1 MTGSFLPCRVYV
13 SCDLLTLICAVCG
26 RNPWEG
32 VNLLPFIDVQLL
44 KDTVAKH
51 CPPSKL
57 SAAENRRNE
66 IGKVFCY
73 RYDVTCNDTITSPNR
88 KIGLPDIVGSSTSMV
103 VIEKQDTI
111 GTPFKP
117 VLLPGTRIPYPG
129 FPSLNVLPFASV
141 ELTRIGLNVF
151 GSPSKYPTTV
161 LSLHQMPELP
171 PLEVLSQ
178 TVLGKSL
185 FINWPMMH
193 EGRVVAISNAEKEI
207 RLVKGSAVTKK
218 FKDAEMDRWLAE
230 SDAMLQMYHIGNA
243 VPGSGG
249 VVIGEIKIRLRLN
262 PLQGMKTNPSNG
274 ATKKLFGREEADVPL
289 QLALWE
295 APAPDPR
302 FVERGPM
309 TLADRF
315 PENCSVVLTK
325 GKYKG
330 CQGIVVGIADQKN
343 VGVKVQI
350 LPPEPPFGL
359 AIARSVQ
366 ETYLSSADAA
376 RILKMPGGLFGKL
389 TGKLQFEQGKYDLGL
404 NLKSADG
411 NCVVGYTRRRLEK
424 QHQGGKIKRTNVWD
438 AGDSVLVVGSERTF
452 KLDDDSDE
460 RIQWEYSPKA
470 IRLVEAYR
478 QQFPQLFIAI
488 KKNPNEKKY
497 DANKVFGPNG
507 EAWLPVIREWLDKH
521 ESAKLPRSPVTSES
535 MSYDAV
541 AAVQKAADVRSLAL
555 KKRGFPKESLIKI
568 PGNALYREGSTGATD
583 VLLASDL
590 NNSEAPELGDRIVN
604 LCADGVPFGARGTV
618 VGIHE
623 AATTGSVEVVMD
635 EEFIGGTSLQG
646 ACSNFRGKLCLWSR
660 LLKIAPENSKALV
673 ERMVPKA
680 SGRAAVDRIIS
691 SIEREVKNDATHQV
705 QSSWDATV
713 DAESPQSRDATPNGP
728 PILATS
734 PASNPS
740 ALAPKQT
747 SEKAPATPA
756 PQAGSVPR
764 TASAGRSGRQG
775 TWREA
780 KGPDKNGNGFKGARH
795 DESGLIRWKAH
806 VTKLQ
811 QEAAAIESARKL
823 KAILGVNV
831 HADAPTTIAVGPGAA
846 SEVEGAAADLK
857 NLLGVGVGN
866 RVTPR
871 SNEPLAATADLKAIL
886 GVGAASPPGPALPP
900 PPATAAD
907 KLLQLMASKQPP
919 APVYPVAGQPRS
931 AFNFTYVDEGKE
943 PDTTP
948 GPPYFPTP
956 PPLPHPGFFQP
967 FPLSTHSQHP
977 PMPIMQFG
985 APPMQGFP
993 VQPTPPPN
1001 SSAVHG
1007 NGKRRGPKGT
1017 NPREKPSPAL
1027 SLDQFPPLQAS
1038 GAAHQEPELI
1048 AEPPAPTKLMK
1059 PERTRIVPSVVA
1071 GNATH

>member
-1 MTGSFLPCRVYV
+1 M
-13 SCDLLTLICAVCG
+13 
-26 RNPWEG
+26 
-32 VNLLPFIDVQLL
+32 NLLPFIDVQLL
-44 KDTVAKH
+44 KDTIAKH

-57 SAAENRRNE
+57 SAAENRRNDV
-66 IGKVFCY
+66 GKVFCY
-73 RYDVTCNDTITSPNR
+73 RYDAKCNDTIASPNR

-103 VIEKQDTI
+103 VIEKQDTVGI
-111 GTPFKP
+111 PFKP

-171 PLEVLSQ
+171 PLDVLSH

-218 FKDAEMDRWLAE
+218 FKDAEVDRWLAE
-230 SDAMLQMYHIGNA
+230 SDAMLQMYHIGNG

-274 ATKKLFGREEADVPL
+274 STKRLFGREEADVPL

-315 PENCSVVLTK
+315 PENCCVVLTK
-325 GKYKG
+325 GKYRG
-330 CQGIVVGIADQKN
+330 CQGTVVGIADQKN

-350 LPPEPPFGL
+350 LPTELPFGL

-366 ETYLSSADAA
+366 ETYLSSSDAA

-424 QHQGGKIKRTNVWD
+424 HHQGSHGKAKKTNVWD
-438 AGDSVLVVGSERTF
+438 AGDSVLVVGSERTI
-452 KLDDDSDE
+452 KSDDDNDE

-635 EEFIGGTSLQG
+635 EEFVGGTSLQG
-646 ACSNFRGKLCLWSR
+646 ACSNFRGKLCLWSH
-660 LLKIAPENSKALV
+660 LLKIAPDNSKALV

-691 SIEREVKNDATHQV
+691 SIEREVKNDKTHQV
-705 QSSWDATV
+705 QSSWDAAV
-713 DAESPQSRDATPNGP
+713 DVEAQQSRDTTPNGP
-728 PILATS
+728 PLQSTS
-734 PASNPS
+734 PASH
-740 ALAPKQT
+740 AT
-747 SEKAPATPA
+747 APASKRKSEVVPATKPTP
-756 PQAGSVPR
+756 PGSAPR

-775 TWREA
+775 AWREA
-780 KGPDKNGNGFKGARH
+780 KGPDAKGNGFRGARQG
-795 DESGLIRWKAH
+795 ESGLTRWKAH
-806 VTKLQ
+806 ALKWQ
-811 QEAAAIESARKL
+811 QEDAAIESAKKL
-823 KAILGVNV
+823 KAILGVNL
-831 HADAPTTIAVGPGAA
+831 HADEPSTIAKGPEAA

-857 NLLGVGVGN
+857 NLLGVGVSS
-866 RVTPR
+866 RVAPR
-871 SNEPLAATADLKAIL
+871 SNEPLTAAADLKAIL
-886 GVGAASPPGPALPP
+886 GVGAASPPKPSSPPPPP

-919 APVYPVAGQPRS
+919 APLYPVTGQPRS

-943 PDTTP
+943 ADTAP
-948 GPPYFPTP
+948 VPSSFSTP
-956 PPLPHPGFFQP
+956 PPLPHPGFFHP
-967 FPLSTHSQHP
+967 FPFTSNSQFP
-977 PMPIMQFG
+977 PMPMMPFG
-985 APPMQGFP
+985 APSMQGIP
-993 VQPTPPPN
+993 AHPTPQPN
-1001 SSAVHG
+1001 QRAVHG
-1007 NGKRRGPKGT
+1007 NGKHRGSKGT
-1017 NPREKPSPAL
+1017 NPREKATPAL
-1027 SLDQFPPLQAS
+1027 SMDQFPPLRGLPVPREVS
-1038 GAAHQEPELI
+1038 QEPDLI
-1048 AEPPAPTKLMK
+1048 TEQPAPTKLLK
-1059 PERTRIVPSVVA
+1059 PERTLMVPSVVA
-1071 GNATH
+1071 GNATR

>member
-1 MTGSFLPCRVYV
+1 MFGPTH
-13 SCDLLTLICAVCG
+13 LTQRCAFHD

-44 KDTVAKH
+44 KDTIAKH

-57 SAAENRRNE
+57 SAAENRRNDV
-66 IGKVFCY
+66 GKVFCY
-73 RYDVTCNDTITSPNR
+73 RYDVKCTDTISSPNR
-88 KIGLPDIVGSSTSMV
+88 KIGLPDIVGSNTSMV

-141 ELTRIGLNVF
+141 ELARIGLNVF

-193 EGRVVAISNAEKEI
+193 EGRVVAISNADKEI
-207 RLVKGSAVTKK
+207 RLVKGSVVTKK
-218 FKDAEMDRWLAE
+218 FKDAEVDRWHAE

-262 PLQGMKTNPSNG
+262 PLQGMKTNASNG
-274 ATKKLFGREEADVPL
+274 STKKLFGREEADVPL

-302 FVERGPM
+302 FVERGTM

-325 GKYKG
+325 GKYRG
-330 CQGIVVGIADQKN
+330 CQGTVVGIADHKS

-350 LPPEPPFGL
+350 LPLELPFGL

-424 QHQGGKIKRTNVWD
+424 QQQGSHGKIKKTNVWD

-452 KLDDDSDE
+452 KSDDDNDE

-478 QQFPQLFIAI
+478 QQFPQLFTAI

-568 PGNALYREGSTGATD
+568 PGNALYRKGSTGATD

-590 NNSEAPELGDRIVN
+590 NNNEAPELGDRVVN

-646 ACSNFRGKLCLWSR
+646 ACSNFRGKLCLWSH
-660 LLKIAPENSKALV
+660 LLKIAPDNSKELV

-691 SIEREVKNDATHQV
+691 SIEREVKNDKTHQV
-705 QSSWDATV
+705 QSSWDAAV
-713 DAESPQSRDATPNGP
+713 DSESPQSRDTTPNAP
-728 PILATS
+728 PLHATS
-734 PASNPS
+734 PASN
-740 ALAPKQT
+740 APASVPKRK
-747 SEKAPATPA
+747 SENAPATPA
-756 PQAGSVPR
+756 LQADSAPR
-764 TASAGRSGRQG
+764 NASTGRSGRQG

-780 KGPDKNGNGFKGARH
+780 KGPDKNGNGFKGARR

-806 VTKLQ
+806 VAKLQ
-811 QEAAAIESARKL
+811 REAAAIESAKEL
-823 KAILGVNV
+823 KAILGVQFKP
-831 HADAPTTIAVGPGAA
+831 DGPTTIVESPGAA
-846 SEVEGAAADLK
+846 SEVEGAADDLK
-857 NLLGVGVGN
+857 NLLGVGN
-866 RVTPR
+866 RVAPR
-871 SNEPLAATADLKAIL
+871 ASEPLAAAADLKALL
-886 GVGAASPPGPALPP
+886 GVGAASPPAPAFPP
-900 PPATAAD
+900 PPAP
-907 KLLQLMASKQPP
+907 LQPP
-919 APVYPVAGQPRS
+919 IS
-931 AFNFTYVDEGKE
+931 
-943 PDTTP
+943 
-948 GPPYFPTP
+948 
-956 PPLPHPGFFQP
+956 FF
-967 FPLSTHSQHP
+967 S
-977 PMPIMQFG
+977 
-985 APPMQGFP
+985 
-993 VQPTPPPN
+993 
-1001 SSAVHG
+1001 
-1007 NGKRRGPKGT
+1007 
-1017 NPREKPSPAL
+1017 
-1027 SLDQFPPLQAS
+1027 
-1038 GAAHQEPELI
+1038 
-1048 AEPPAPTKLMK
+1048 
-1059 PERTRIVPSVVA
+1059 
-1071 GNATH
+1071 